1 MKNLTAAFLV
11 FLLFSCAGS
20 QSIRQLSPLPPDCWL
35 LQPVTYRLRQSA
47 QLEYQGKKEMF
58 EGFME
63 LDLTHDRA
71 HLVIFSALGLTLLN
85 IEIERDHYQLAD
97 IGSRPEKE
105 TPPNSRQQQ
114 FAETVATSVQ
124 HIFLSLQE
132 NRKKRNND
140 NPSTIAKFNGTPP
153 RLTELSEN
161 RQKPIWS
168 VTYHD
173 YNNNN
178 SPAKWLPN
186 RIILQSHRPT
196 YRLTIWLH
204 KAEVL

>member
-97 IGSRPEKE
+97 TGSSSSEQ
-105 TPPNSRQQQ
+105 TPPNRRQQQ
-114 FAETVATSVQ
+114 FAATVASAVQ
-124 HIFLSLQE
+124 HIFLSLKE
-132 NRKKRNND
+132 YCANRCDK
-140 NPSTIAKFNGTPP
+140 NPSTVAKFNGTPP
-153 RLTELSEN
+153 MLIKISEN
-161 RQKPIWS
+161 RQKPTWS
-168 VTYHD
+168 VTCHD
-173 YNNNN
+173 YDNNNA
-178 SPAKWLPN
+178 PTIWLPS
-186 RIILQSHRPT
+186 RIILRNHKPA